1 MRMLIVEDEDGPAYA
16 LTSALARR
24 GFVVE
29 RSVDGSDVLARLK
42 DVEAVV
48 LDLGLPEIDGIELC
62 RRIRAVSDVPII
74 AVTGVFKDVSDRIL
88 GLHAGADDYLLKP
101 FDVGELVARVRAVLR
116 RGVASRTAI
125 GGTEDS
131 IRVGDV
137 EIQLSR
143 HEVLVAGRRVSLA
156 RKEFALLA
164 LVAEAGGAVCTRE
177 RIRTEVWGD
186 GSPAGNRTLDVHIGN
201 VRAKLGRPWIL
212 DTVRGIGYRLGR
224 PPAVQ
229 DWSGQGWAGQDH

>member
-1 MRMLIVEDEDGPAYA
+1 MLIVEDEDGPAHA
-16 LTSALARR
+16 LTSALTRR

-29 RSVDGSDVLARLK
+29 RSVDGSDALDRLAGIE
-42 DVEAVV
+42 VVV

-62 RRIRAVSDVPII
+62 RKIRSISDVPII

-101 FDVGELVARVRAVLR
+101 FDVGELVARVHAVIR
-116 RGVASRTAI
+116 RG
-125 GGTEDS
+125 GGAHSLVGNTEES
-131 IRVGDV
+131 IKVGDV

-143 HEVLVAGRRVSLA
+143 HEVIVAGEVVKLA
-156 RKEFALLA
+156 RKEFALLV

-177 RIRTEVWGD
+177 RILAEVWQD
-186 GSPAGNRTLDVHIGN
+186 SSPAGNRTLDVHVGN
-201 VRAKLGRPWIL
+201 VRTKLGRPWIL

-224 PPAVQ
+224 PPAGA
-229 DWSGQGWAGQDH
+229 DSSGPAGPGQDQ